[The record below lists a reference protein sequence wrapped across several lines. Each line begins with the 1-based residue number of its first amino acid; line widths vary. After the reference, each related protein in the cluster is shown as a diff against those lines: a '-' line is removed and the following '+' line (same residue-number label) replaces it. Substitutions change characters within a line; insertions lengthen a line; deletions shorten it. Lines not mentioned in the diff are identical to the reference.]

1 MLIGHNRTC
10 YAGSVNRESERPAM
24 SLTAYAKSRGLAP
37 MSVSRAV
44 KKGRLPHSAIIGPD
58 GTCMGIRDPELAD
71 RELAANSDYTR
82 APGEAGRRVRVVGE
96 DAAEPATL
104 MAASARAKLAQAQ
117 LAETK
122 LAQIKAEL
130 LPAAEVKGKLEQV
143 FRACRTKLLGVPSRA
158 AAALEL
164 TAVQAGRL
172 EEIVR
177 EALEDLADAGGVV

>member
-1 MLIGHNRTC
+1 
-10 YAGSVNRESERPAM
+10 M

-44 KKGRLPHSAIIGPD
+44 KKGRLPKSAIIGPD

-71 RELAANSDYTR
+71 RELATNSDYTR
-82 APGEAGRRVRVVGE
+82 APGEAGRRAAVLAGGAGD
-96 DAAEPATL
+96 DAPTL

-130 LPAAEVKGKLEQV
+130 VPAAKVKEQLEQV
-143 FRACRTKLLGVPSRA
+143 FRTCRTKLLGVPSRA
-158 AAALEL
+158 VTVLGL
-164 TAVQAGRL
+164 TSVQTGQL
-172 EEIVR
+172 EELIR
-177 EALEDLADAGGVV
+177 EALEDLANAGGLA